1 MRESLKIAL
10 KSFIVILLL
19 IIMTLI
25 FIIFNQNKE
34 KTLSKNNTNI
44 AKQEIKNSK
53 TETNHEFGKI
63 YEKKENIIT
72 EKHNSLKKDDKTYTS
87 YTKDFINTS
96 EYVDEFIYSENGEL
110 FGWEEGLFG
119 GCSSW
124 CSVKEY
130 NVNVK
135 ASSTLKPHGKYSY
148 SASNIQDIDKKN
160 AWVEGI
166 EGDGIGEYL
175 EIEQNCLVG
184 SSNYKTDIGFVELCI
199 VNGYAATEKNWNE
212 NNRVKELKMYFDN
225 KYITTIVLEDTIKQ
239 QYIDISEFNLKVQNG
254 ETAKFKFEINDIYK
268 GTKYDD
274 TCVTGLLIEFTG
286 RTGH

>member
-1 MRESLKIAL
+1 MREKIKIAL

-53 TETNHEFGKI
+53 T
-63 YEKKENIIT
+63 
-72 EKHNSLKKDDKTYTS
+72 DKTYTS

-110 FGWEEGLFG
+110 FGWEESLFG

-135 ASSTLKPHGKYSY
+135 ASSTLKSHGNYSY

-175 EIEQNCLVG
+175 EIEQNCLVN
-184 SSNYKTDIGFVELCI
+184 SSNYKTDIEFVELCI

-274 TCVTGLLIEFTG
+274 TCITGLLIEFTG